1 MENNTNS
8 RPYQLDAFP
17 VADGSD
23 PLNSLVQQ
31 QQMITE
37 EESKGTS
44 EMEEVPMEESV
55 DLAEQIER
63 EKRNMEQ
70 ITKVESVV
78 ERSRKSIA

>member
-8 RPYQLDAFP
+8 RPYQLDAIP

>member
-8 RPYQLDAFP
+8 RPYQLDAIP

-23 PLNSLVQQ
+23 SLNSLVQ

>member
-1 MENNTNS
+1 
-8 RPYQLDAFP
+8 
-17 VADGSD
+17 
-23 PLNSLVQQ
+23 
-31 QQMITE
+31 
-37 EESKGTS
+37 
-44 EMEEVPMEESV
+44 MEESV

>member
-8 RPYQLDAFP
+8 RPYQLDAIP

-31 QQMITE
+31 QMITE

-44 EMEEVPMEESV
+44 EM
-55 DLAEQIER
+55 
-63 EKRNMEQ
+63 
-70 ITKVESVV
+70 
-78 ERSRKSIA
+78 

>member
-8 RPYQLDAFP
+8 RPYQLDAIP

-23 PLNSLVQQ
+23 PLNSLVQ